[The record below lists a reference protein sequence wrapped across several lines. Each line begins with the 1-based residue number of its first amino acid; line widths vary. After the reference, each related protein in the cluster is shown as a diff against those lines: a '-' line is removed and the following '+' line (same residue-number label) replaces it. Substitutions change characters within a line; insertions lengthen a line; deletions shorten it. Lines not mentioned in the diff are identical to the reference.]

1 MVNKLKALFIGVASL
16 ILIDSSPSHALDTDL
31 YVLTGVDIPT
41 NVLIIA
47 KAGVNARQVAEEN
60 CNAWVIGI

>member
-1 MVNKLKALFIGVASL
+1 MGS
-16 ILIDSSPSHALDTDL
+16 
-31 YVLTGVDIPT
+31 
-41 NVLIIA
+41 IIAEDKNA